1 DGLAAGRHRH
11 RAHRFDQ
18 AALAGVLA
26 LLLALVRPR
35 AARSH
40 EHRPARL
47 ELARAGRPRLLRRG
61 ADLARLTLEPG
72 PGAARALALEPGP
85 LRRSRDIAG
94 RGQPGSPGVS
104 RMGVARGGPP
114 GRGRRARRST

>member
-1 DGLAAGRHRH
+1 GVV
-11 RAHRFDQ
+11 
-18 AALAGVLA
+18 ALF
-26 LLLALVRPR
+26 LALVRPC

-61 ADLARLTLEPG
+61 ADLARLALEPR

-85 LRRSRDIAG
+85 LRRPRDIAV
-94 RGQPGSPGVS
+94 RGEPGSPGVS
-104 RMGVARGGPP
+104 RMGVAAGGHPCP
-114 GRGRRARRST
+114 GLG